1 MGGQKTKLVPGEMEE
16 NKKCRAAARA
26 MNLKSEKENKKQMP
40 GFISLMENKRAMALQ
55 TNGNED
61 INESALIPKVLL
73 SFS

>member
-1 MGGQKTKLVPGEMEE
+1 
-16 NKKCRAAARA
+16 

-40 GFISLMENKRAMALQ
+40 EFISLMENMRAMALQ